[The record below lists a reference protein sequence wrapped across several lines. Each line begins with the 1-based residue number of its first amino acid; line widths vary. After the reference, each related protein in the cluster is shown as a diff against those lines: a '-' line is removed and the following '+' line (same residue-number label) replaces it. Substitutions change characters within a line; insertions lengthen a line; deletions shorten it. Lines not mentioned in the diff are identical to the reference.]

1 MAQSLTGRL
10 TSTRQG
16 AIALGL
22 TAAALAAIL
31 LAVYITQY
39 RDSVSADTAPRQV
52 LVAKKLIAKGT
63 PGATIGSKQLY
74 QLTSVAAADV
84 KPSAI
89 TDPALLNGRVVNQDI
104 YPGQQLAETDFFSGG
119 APTGLA
125 GALSGPLRAVSITVD
140 DLNGSLQNLQ
150 TGDRIDIYQQIQG
163 ESGTIIKLFRA
174 NVPVLQAP
182 GVGTGGPVV
191 LQVPTRD
198 VSDVLYA
205 SKQTELFFALRP
217 AGSAAPTVPRTA
229 NTQTMLQYSATH

>member
-39 RDSVSADTAPRQV
+39 RDSVSSDAAPRQV
-52 LVAKKLIAKGT
+52 LVAKRLISKGT
-63 PGATIGSKQLY
+63 PGATIGAKQLY
-74 QLTSVAAADV
+74 QVTSIAAADV
-84 KPSAI
+84 KPGAI
-89 TDPALLNGRVVNQDI
+89 TDPGLLNGRVVAQDI
-104 YPGQQLAETDFFSGG
+104 YPGAQLADTDFFSGG

-125 GALSGPLRAVSITVD
+125 GALAGPLRAVSISVD
-140 DLNGSLQNLQ
+140 LLNGSLANLQ
-150 TGDRIDIYQQIQG
+150 TGDRVDIYQQVQG
-163 ESGTIIKLFRA
+163 EGGSVVKLFRA

-182 GVGTGGPVV
+182 GPVGGTVV

-198 VSDVLYA
+198 VSDTIYA
-205 SKQTELFFALRP
+205 SKHTDLFFALRP
-217 AGSAAPTVPRTA
+217 AANAAPTVPRTA

>member
-22 TAAALAAIL
+22 AAAALAAIL

-39 RDSVSADTAPRQV
+39 RDSVSSDTAPRQV

-63 PGATIGSKQLY
+63 PGNQIGAKQLY
-74 QLTSVAAADV
+74 QITSVAQADV
-84 KPSAI
+84 KPGAI
-89 TDPALLNGRVVNQDI
+89 VDPALLNGRVVAQDI
-104 YPGQQLAETDFFSGG
+104 YPGQQLADTDFFSGG
-119 APTGLA
+119 APTGLS
-125 GALSGPLRAVSITVD
+125 GALSGPNRAVSISVD
-140 DLNGSLQNLQ
+140 LLNGSLANLQ

-163 ESGTIIKLFRA
+163 ESGTVVKLFRA

-182 GVGTGGPVV
+182 GGAGGTVV

-205 SKQTELFFALRP
+205 SKHTDLFFALRP
-217 AGSAAPTVPRTA
+217 GANAAPTVPRTA
-229 NTQTMLQYSATH
+229 NTQTMLQFSATH